1 VNEDVNE
8 EDRRVPFQNMI
19 YVGDGFTD
27 VPCFSLLGKAKNK
40 GTPFGVFN
48 PEKPESPK
56 QAWQRLV
63 APQRVKTL
71 NSPKFGA
78 TDDLG
83 ALLRAAVQ
91 ELCIKLDLK
100 TRTVETE

>member
-1 VNEDVNE
+1 
-8 EDRRVPFQNMI
+8 
-19 YVGDGFTD
+19 
-27 VPCFSLLGKAKNK
+27 
-40 GTPFGVFN
+40 
-48 PEKPESPK
+48 
-56 QAWQRLV
+56 
-63 APQRVKTL
+63 VKTL